1 MYKKYCLN
9 FQSTQDSLFFL
20 LSCLSIYKMVD
31 SEYSIDTYKSIKI
44 CIGTTMRNLE
54 MLKLIPDHLKIKQ
67 ICNEAVLKLIPDW
80 FVTSKMLE
88 VPCAQIKNIL

>member
-1 MYKKYCLN
+1 
-9 FQSTQDSLFFL
+9 
-20 LSCLSIYKMVD
+20 MVD